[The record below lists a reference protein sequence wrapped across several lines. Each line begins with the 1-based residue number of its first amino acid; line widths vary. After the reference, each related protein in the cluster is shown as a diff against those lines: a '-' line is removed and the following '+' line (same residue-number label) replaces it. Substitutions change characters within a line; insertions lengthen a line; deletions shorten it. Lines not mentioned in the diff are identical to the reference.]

1 MTSPLFSMP
10 GSTVLVTGA
19 GGGIGAA
26 IVSAF
31 LANSATVIATD
42 ANQEA
47 LERTLSVIDGGDK
60 VVAMS
65 MDVTSEVDI
74 GRVIETIIERFGQ
87 LDVLVN
93 NAGIKSGERLLT
105 GDKAK
110 IDRTMEINSG
120 AVLLCS
126 KLVVNQ
132 AMKEKGGRI
141 VNIGSSLSSQGA
153 VFNYQ
158 AGGGDYCYSKAVVHD
173 LTKLLAYE
181 CAPLG
186 INVNGVAP
194 GIIDTPMHGRPRE
207 ETEARHAGRIPLGRV
222 GSPED
227 VAGIAV
233 FLASPASAY
242 ITGQIVHV
250 NGGMLMNG

>member
-1 MTSPLFSMP
+1 MS
-10 GSTVLVTGA
+10 GSTILVTGA

-26 IVSAF
+26 ITGAF
-31 LANSATVIATD
+31 LSTGANVLATD
-42 ANQEA
+42 ANSDALAKA
-47 LERTLSVIDGGDK
+47 LEGVEGGDRA
-60 VVAMS
+60 VTLS
-65 MDVTSEVDI
+65 MDVTSESDI
-74 GRVIETIIERFGQ
+74 RRVMEVVAERFGK
-87 LDVLVN
+87 LDALVN
-93 NAGIKSGERLLT
+93 NAGIKSGERLLS
-105 GDKAK
+105 GDQAK
-110 IDRTMEINSG
+110 IDRTMKINSD

-126 KLVVNQ
+126 KLVVERF
-132 AMKEKGGRI
+132 MRDTGGRI
-141 VNIGSSLSSQGA
+141 INIGSSLSSQGA

-158 AGGGDYCYSKAVVHD
+158 AGGADYCFSKAVVHD

-222 GSPED
+222 GTPED
-227 VAGIAV
+227 VAGLAV
-233 FLASPASAY
+233 FLASPAAAY

>member
-1 MTSPLFSMP
+1 MTSPLFSTP
-10 GSTVLVTGA
+10 GNTVLVTGA

-26 IVSAF
+26 IVAAF
-31 LANSATVIATD
+31 LSNGANVIATD
-42 ANQEA
+42 ANQDA
-47 LERTLSVIDGGDK
+47 LQRALVKVEGGDK
-60 VVAMS
+60 AVTMS
-65 MDVTSEVDI
+65 MDVTSEKDI
-74 GRVIETIIERFGQ
+74 ERVMDAVAERFGR
-87 LDVLVN
+87 LDALVN
-93 NAGIKSGERLLT
+93 NAGIKSTESLLS

-126 KLVVNQ
+126 KLVVRRF
-132 AMKEKGGRI
+132 MKKGGGRI

-158 AGGGDYCYSKAVVHD
+158 AGGADYCFSKAVVHD

-227 VAGIAV
+227 IAGIAV

>member
-1 MTSPLFSMP
+1 MTSSLFSTP
-10 GSTVLVTGA
+10 DNTVLVTGA

-26 IVSAF
+26 IVAAF
-31 LANSATVIATD
+31 LANGANVIATD
-42 ANQEA
+42 ANQDA
-47 LERTLSVIDGGDK
+47 LERALAKVEGGENA
-60 VVAMS
+60 VTMS
-65 MDVTSEVDI
+65 MDVTSEKDI
-74 GRVIETIIERFGQ
+74 QRVMDAVAERFGR
-87 LDVLVN
+87 LDALVN
-93 NAGIKSGERLLT
+93 NAGIKSAESLLS

-126 KLVVNQ
+126 KLVVNRF
-132 AMKEKGGRI
+132 MKDGGGRI

-158 AGGGDYCYSKAVVHD
+158 AGGADYCFSKAVVHD

-181 CAPLG
+181 CAPFG

-227 VAGIAV
+227 IAGIAV

>member
-1 MTSPLFSMP
+1 MTPPIFTMS
-10 GSTVLVTGA
+10 GKTVLVTGA

-26 IVSAF
+26 IVNAF
-31 LANSATVIATD
+31 LASGANVVATD
-42 ANQEA
+42 ASSEA
-47 LERTLSVIDGGDK
+47 LTRTYGTLEANGKPVTL
-60 VVAMS
+60 A
-65 MDVTSEVDI
+65 MDVTSEHDI
-74 GRVIETIIERFGQ
+74 VRVLDAIAERFGR

-93 NAGIKSGERLLT
+93 NAGIKSAESLLS

-110 IDRTMEINSG
+110 IDRTMRINSD

-126 KLVVNQ
+126 KLVVHRFLRDG
-132 AMKEKGGRI
+132 GGRI

-158 AGGGDYCYSKAVVHD
+158 AGGADYCFSKAAVHD

-181 CAPLG
+181 CAHLG
-186 INVNGVAP
+186 VNVNCVAP
-194 GIIDTPMHGRPRE
+194 GIIDTPMHGRPKK

-227 VAGIAV
+227 VAGLAV
-233 FLASPASAY
+233 FLASPAAAY

>member
-1 MTSPLFSMP
+1 MTSPLFSMS

-26 IVSAF
+26 ITGAF
-31 LANSATVIATD
+31 LAAGANVVATD
-42 ANQEA
+42 TNADA
-47 LERTLSVIDGGDK
+47 LARALRNTEGGDRA
-60 VVAMS
+60 VTLA
-65 MDVTSEVDI
+65 MDVTSETDAH
-74 GRVIETIIERFGQ
+74 RVFDAIAERFGK
-87 LDVLVN
+87 LDALVN
-93 NAGIKSGERLLT
+93 NAGIKSGEKLLA
-105 GDKAK
+105 GDQAK
-110 IDRTMEINSG
+110 INLTMKINSD

-126 KLVVNQ
+126 KLVVERFMRE
-132 AMKEKGGRI
+132 AGGRI
-141 VNIGSSLSSQGA
+141 VNIGSSLSSQAA

-158 AGGGDYCYSKAVVHD
+158 AGGADYCLSKAVVHD

-227 VAGIAV
+227 VAGLAV
-233 FLASPASAY
+233 FLASPAAAY

>member
-1 MTSPLFSMP
+1 MTSPLFSMQ
-10 GSTVLVTGA
+10 GNTVLVTGA

-26 IVSAF
+26 IVAAF
-31 LANSATVIATD
+31 LSNGANVIATD
-42 ANQEA
+42 ANEDA
-47 LERTLSVIDGGDK
+47 LGRALAKVEGGEK
-60 VVAMS
+60 AVTMS
-65 MDVTSEVDI
+65 MDVTSEKDI
-74 GRVIETIIERFGQ
+74 ERVMDAIAERFGC
-87 LDVLVN
+87 LDALVN
-93 NAGIKSGERLLT
+93 NAGIKSAESLLS

-126 KLVVNQ
+126 KLVVHRF
-132 AMKEKGGRI
+132 MKESGGRI
-141 VNIGSSLSSQGA
+141 INIGSSLSSQGA

-158 AGGGDYCYSKAVVHD
+158 AGGADYCFSKAVVHD

-181 CAPLG
+181 CAPFR

-227 VAGIAV
+227 IAGIAV

>member
-1 MTSPLFSMP
+1 MTNSLFTMS
-10 GSTVLVTGA
+10 GKTVLVTGA

-26 IVSAF
+26 ITAAF
-31 LANSATVIATD
+31 LESGATVVATD
-42 ANQEA
+42 ANKDA
-47 LERTLSVIDGGDK
+47 LEKTLATVKGGDR
-60 VVAMS
+60 VVALA
-65 MDVTSEVDI
+65 MDVTSEPDI
-74 GRVIETIIERFGQ
+74 GRVMDTVAERFGRI
-87 LDVLVN
+87 DVLVN
-93 NAGIKSGERLLT
+93 NAGVKSGETLLS

-126 KLVVNQ
+126 KLVVNRF
-132 AMKEKGGRI
+132 MKDGGGRI

-158 AGGGDYCYSKAVVHD
+158 AGGADYCFSKAVVHD

-222 GSPED
+222 GTPED
-227 VAGIAV
+227 VAGLAV
-233 FLASPASAY
+233 FLSTPAATY

>member
-1 MTSPLFSMP
+1 MS
-10 GSTVLVTGA
+10 GKTVLVTGA

-26 IVSAF
+26 IVNAF
-31 LANSATVIATD
+31 LASGANVVATD
-42 ANQEA
+42 ASSEA
-47 LERTLSVIDGGDK
+47 LTRTYGMVEANGQPLTL
-60 VVAMS
+60 A
-65 MDVTSEVDI
+65 MDVTSEQDI
-74 GRVIETIIERFGQ
+74 VRVLDIVAERFGR

-93 NAGIKSGERLLT
+93 NAGIKSAESLLC

-110 IDRTMEINSG
+110 IDRTMLINSD

-126 KLVVNQ
+126 KSVVQ
-132 AMKEKGGRI
+132 RFLRDGGGRI

-158 AGGGDYCYSKAVVHD
+158 AGGADYCFSKAVVHD

-181 CAPLG
+181 CAPMG
-186 INVNGVAP
+186 VNVNAVAP
-194 GIIDTPMHGRPRE
+194 GIIDTPMHGRPKE

-227 VAGIAV
+227 VAGLAV
-233 FLASPASAY
+233 FLASPAAAY

>member
-1 MTSPLFSMP
+1 MTSPLFSMS

-26 IVSAF
+26 ITGAF
-31 LANSATVIATD
+31 LSSGANVVATD
-42 ANQEA
+42 ANSDALAGA
-47 LERTLSVIDGGDK
+47 LEKVEGGDRA
-60 VVAMS
+60 VRVS
-65 MDVTSEVDI
+65 MDVTSEGDI
-74 GRVIETIIERFGQ
+74 RRVMEVVADRFGK
-87 LDVLVN
+87 LDALVN
-93 NAGIKSGERLLT
+93 NAGIKSGERLLS
-105 GDKAK
+105 GDQAK
-110 IDRTMEINSG
+110 IERTMKINSDSI
-120 AVLLCS
+120 LLCS
-126 KLVVNQ
+126 KLVVERFMRD
-132 AMKEKGGRI
+132 AGGRI
-141 VNIGSSLSSQGA
+141 INIGSSLSSQGA

-158 AGGGDYCYSKAVVHD
+158 AGGADYCFSKAVVHD

-222 GSPED
+222 GTPAD
-227 VAGIAV
+227 VAGLAV
-233 FLASPASAY
+233 FLASPAAAY

>member
-1 MTSPLFSMP
+1 MTSLLFSMP
-10 GSTVLVTGA
+10 DSTVLVTGA

-26 IVSAF
+26 IAEAF
-31 LANSATVIATD
+31 LANGATVVATD
-42 ANQEA
+42 ANPEA
-47 LERTLSVIDGGDK
+47 LDRALAHIQGGEK
-60 VVAMS
+60 LAKMS
-65 MDVTSEVDI
+65 MDVTSEADI
-74 GRVIETIIERFGQ
+74 LRVMNAIAEKFGR

-93 NAGIKSGERLLT
+93 NAGIKSAQSLLE
-105 GDKAK
+105 GDKAT
-110 IDRTMEINSG
+110 IDRTMDINSG
-120 AVLLCS
+120 SVLLCS
-126 KLVVNQ
+126 KLVVNRF
-132 AMKEKGGRI
+132 MKAAGGRI

-158 AGGGDYCYSKAVVHD
+158 AGGADYCFSKAVVHD

-181 CAPLG
+181 CAPYG
-186 INVNGVAP
+186 ITVNGVAP
-194 GIIDTPMHGRPRE
+194 GIIDTPLHGRPRA

>member
-1 MTSPLFSMP
+1 MTSTLFSTP
-10 GSTVLVTGA
+10 GNTVLVTGA

-26 IVSAF
+26 IVAAF
-31 LANSATVIATD
+31 LANGANVIATD
-42 ANQEA
+42 ANQDA
-47 LERTLSVIDGGDK
+47 LERALGKVEGGEK
-60 VVAMS
+60 AVTMS
-65 MDVTSEVDI
+65 MDVTSEKDI
-74 GRVIETIIERFGQ
+74 ERVMDAVAERFGR
-87 LDVLVN
+87 LDALVN
-93 NAGIKSGERLLT
+93 NAGIKSAESLLS

-126 KLVVNQ
+126 KLVVNRF
-132 AMKEKGGRI
+132 MKQGGGRI

-158 AGGGDYCYSKAVVHD
+158 AGGADYCFSKAVVHD

-181 CAPLG
+181 CAPFG

-227 VAGIAV
+227 IAGIAV

>member
-1 MTSPLFSMP
+1 MTSPLFTMS
-10 GSTVLVTGA
+10 GKTVLVTGA

-26 IVSAF
+26 IVNAF
-31 LANSATVIATD
+31 MACGANVVATD
-42 ANQEA
+42 ASSEA
-47 LERTLSVIDGGDK
+47 LARTYGPLEANGKPVTL
-60 VVAMS
+60 A
-65 MDVTSEVDI
+65 MDVTSEQDI
-74 GRVIETIIERFGQ
+74 ARVLDAVAERFGR

-93 NAGIKSGERLLT
+93 NAGIKSAESLLS
-105 GDKAK
+105 GDKTK
-110 IDRTMEINSG
+110 IDRTMRINSD

-126 KLVVNQ
+126 KSVVQRFLRNG
-132 AMKEKGGRI
+132 GGRI
-141 VNIGSSLSSQGA
+141 INIGSSLSSQGA

-158 AGGGDYCYSKAVVHD
+158 AGGADYCFSKATVHD

-194 GIIDTPMHGRPRE
+194 GIIDTPMHDRPKE

-227 VAGIAV
+227 VAGLAV
-233 FLASPASAY
+233 FLATPAATY

>member
-1 MTSPLFSMP
+1 MTSPLFSMS

-26 IVSAF
+26 ITGAF
-31 LANSATVIATD
+31 LANGATVIATD
-42 ANQEA
+42 ANQDA
-47 LERTLSVIDGGDK
+47 LERALAKVEGGDRA
-60 VVAMS
+60 VTMT
-65 MDVTSEVDI
+65 MDVTSEK
-74 GRVIETIIERFGQ
+74 EIERVMDAVAEQFGR
-87 LDVLVN
+87 LDALVN
-93 NAGIKSGERLLT
+93 NAGIKSTESLLF

-126 KLVVNQ
+126 KLIVNRF
-132 AMKEKGGRI
+132 MKEGGGRI

-158 AGGGDYCYSKAVVHD
+158 AGGADYCFSKAVVHD
-173 LTKLLAYE
+173 LTRLLAYE
-181 CAPLG
+181 CAPYG

-233 FLASPASAY
+233 FLTSPASAY